1 MNLEMNS
8 RTRQNVL
15 VSIVVP
21 IFNMAGRLQNL
32 YKWLPEAEALG
43 FQVVLVCNCCSD
55 STRSELEEF
64 IKLNRLENVTVQE
77 CNVPGPGIARNYGK
91 RFCKGEFTLFW
102 DSDDIGH
109 PNLVREAVSAQ
120 SDFDILVCA
129 SDYEHL
135 PSVSKSSVESCSL
148 NKLENFSSNPGL
160 WRCVFR
166 TNGIAEIE
174 FGDSKMGEDQ
184 VFIARLLTY
193 NPRIVFNSKIIY
205 TYIYGSSHQLTA
217 SNRNIAGLLRS
228 ARITEDLIEDTPA
241 KYMKIT
247 TTFTLRMTI
256 TGIKRGKIYVK
267 ALMFYRLINVVL
279 IRNLKS
285 VNRRERIKIFLKII
299 RNKIYA

>member
-1 MNLEMNS
+1 MNLDMNS
-8 RTRQNVL
+8 RAGQDVL

-32 YKWLPEAEALG
+32 YEWLPEAEELG

-55 STRSELEEF
+55 NTRTELEEF
-64 IKLNRLENVTVQE
+64 IKLNRLEGVTVEE

-91 RFCKGEFTLFW
+91 RFSKGEFTLFW

-109 PNLVREAVSAQ
+109 PKLVKEAIGAQ
-120 SDFDILVCA
+120 SGFDILVCA

-135 PSVSKSSVESCSL
+135 PQVSKNSVESHNL
-148 NKLENFSSNPGL
+148 NDLETFSSNPGV

-166 TNGIAEIE
+166 TAGITDIE

-184 VFIARLLTY
+184 VFFARLLTD

-217 SNRNIAGLLRS
+217 SNRNIAGLLSS
-228 ARITEDLIEDTPA
+228 AKITEDLIQNTPS
-241 KYMKIT
+241 KYMNVT
-247 TTFTLRMTI
+247 TTFALRMII
-256 TGIKRGKIYVK
+256 TGIKRGQLYVK
-267 ALMFYRLINVVL
+267 AMMFYRLFNLLL
-279 IRNLKS
+279 IKSLKS

-299 RNKIYA
+299 RNKIHA

>member
-1 MNLEMNS
+1 MNS

-64 IKLNRLENVTVQE
+64 IKLNRLKNVTVQE

-109 PNLVREAVSAQ
+109 PKLVREAIGAQ

-135 PSVSKSSVESCSL
+135 PLASKSSVESRSL
-148 NKLENFSSNPGL
+148 NNLENFSSNPGL

-217 SNRNIAGLLRS
+217 SNRNITGLLSS
-228 ARITEDLIEDTPA
+228 ARITEDLIEDTPS
-241 KYMKIT
+241 KYMNIT

-299 RNKIYA
+299 RNKTHA